1 MLKTTPIVSIRQVFS
16 LLLLTYKYLKYILIL
31 VVSIHTYGIV
41 SVHVVHVR
49 DFMDVL
55 EVHVK
60 PIVQRIDD
68 VDLRMARRI

>member
-1 MLKTTPIVSIRQVFS
+1 MLKITLIVPIGQVFP

-41 SVHVVHVR
+41 PVPIVHVR

-60 PIVQRIDD
+60 PIFQMIDD
-68 VDLRMARRI
+68 VDLRMARSI